1 MIVFRLFLEMEGR
14 INLRGII
21 HLDQVEDLL
30 SNLVDTVNEQQKEI
44 EGLKLLCG
52 NFMVNYAAD
61 QKFREVSN
69 RMENLE
75 MQLNEVYQR
84 ATSRTEKGIE

>member
-1 MIVFRLFLEMEGR
+1 MGTR

-44 EGLKLLCG
+44 EGLKMLCG
-52 NFMVNYAAD
+52 SFMVNYTAD
-61 QKFREVSN
+61 KMFREMHT
-69 RMENLE
+69 RMENFE

-84 ATSRTEKGIE
+84 ATSRTEGKE